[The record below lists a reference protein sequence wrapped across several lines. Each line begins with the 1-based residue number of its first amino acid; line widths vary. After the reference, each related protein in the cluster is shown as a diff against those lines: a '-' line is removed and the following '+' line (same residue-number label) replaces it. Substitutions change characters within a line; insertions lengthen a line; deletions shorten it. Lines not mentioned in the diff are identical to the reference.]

1 MLDAILLI
9 IICYL
14 ITALMFFIVFS
25 CYTSNRNMIFTDNSE
40 RNIILFGW
48 KRYLACFI
56 MGLLWIKV
64 LFDTERGDLDE

>member
-25 CYTSNRNMIFTDNSE
+25 CYTSNRNMIFTDNSK
-40 RNIILFGW
+40 RRIILSGW

-64 LFDTERGDLDE
+64 LFDTERSNRDE

>member
-25 CYTSNRNMIFTDNSE
+25 CFSSNLIFTDNSK
-40 RNIILFGW
+40 RRIILSGW
-48 KRYLACFI
+48 KKYLACFI

-64 LFDTERGDLDE
+64 LFDTERSNRDE